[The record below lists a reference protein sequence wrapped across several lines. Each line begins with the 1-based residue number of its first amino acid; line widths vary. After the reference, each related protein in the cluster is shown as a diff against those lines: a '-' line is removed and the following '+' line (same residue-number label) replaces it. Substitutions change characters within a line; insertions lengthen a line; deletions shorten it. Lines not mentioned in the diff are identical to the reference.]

1 MTDRTLHRGY
11 EDPPVYSQEIV
22 QVRADTTSKARV
34 VLAGE
39 FNRHLGD
46 LPTALATY
54 EAKPR
59 LLRLAMPMT
68 RRAIGAFQAITAP
81 ACRLHVPDLAAR
93 LSKED
98 RGGTWQL
105 PREPGTAQHCMK
117 VIVQFVQAP
126 SQAPSTWRTFPRTA
140 SRRPS
145 AAACVSLART
155 PHIC

>member
-1 MTDRTLHRGY
+1 MTDRTLHRGH
-11 EDPPVYSQEIV
+11 EDPPVYSREIV
-22 QVRADTTSKARV
+22 QVRADTTSKGRV

-54 EAKPR
+54 ESTLRPFFDTIQSQGKPR

-98 RGGTWQL
+98 RRGTWQL
-105 PREPGTAQHCMK
+105 PGNP
-117 VIVQFVQAP
+117 AP
-126 SQAPSTWRTFPRTA
+126 PST
-140 SRRPS
+140 
-145 AAACVSLART
+145 V
-155 PHIC
+155 